1 MRIILGMLV
10 VLTVMVAGTVTAQ
23 AASCYHL
30 GDALVCIVD
39 IKRSAKYYW
48 EYRVTVTVD
57 GVRQPTVRYNCRDR
71 TRTQPDGTITPIT
84 DSDIGHIICRLV
96 DRQSY
101 RH

>member
-1 MRIILGMLV
+1 MRVILAMLAILV
-10 VLTVMVAGTVTAQ
+10 VMVAGVGSAQ

-30 GDALVCIVD
+30 GEALVCIVD

-57 GVRQPTVRYNCRDR
+57 GVKQPTIRYNCRDR
-71 TRTQPDGTITPIT
+71 TRTQPDGTITTII

-96 DRQSY
+96 DQAYRQ
-101 RH
+101 